1 MDLNSSL
8 LLWGQQSNVHMCE
21 QPPCF
26 QFFCTFSQHCPRGT
40 AEPCLAL
47 GTQSQITAQRHSSH
61 PRAEQAAWCSLPKSA
76 FVLLKWTGPAKASV
90 AVKHVC
96 LTGGYQSEAAE
107 GECSFQGSVW
117 LARPGC
123 SRGRARSLPA
133 LQAPHLLA
141 QPDLHVDL
149 GSPCGIRWGG
159 GGKTTVSFTHRL
171 SKPGAI
177 SLGLA
182 EESSTLLQLFNPCSA
197 KPLCVPRAMTASVC
211 RGGICRSVIILKLP
225 KATQEGWVIL
235 RER

>member
-1 MDLNSSL
+1 MFTCVSNL
-8 LLWGQQSNVHMCE
+8 LLSTLLYI
-21 QPPCF
+21 QPALSQRHSWADRSGPC
-26 QFFCTFSQHCPRGT
+26 P
-40 AEPCLAL
+40 AL
-47 GTQSQITAQRHSSH
+47 GTQSHITAERQSSH
-61 PRAEQAAWCSLPKSA
+61 STHGLSRLPDAAYQNLHFSCSGAQTLLRSVSSRHIHLTAVLSGRGWAQLPRPPC
-76 FVLLKWTGPAKASV
+76 
-90 AVKHVC
+90 
-96 LTGGYQSEAAE
+96 
-107 GECSFQGSVW
+107 VW

-133 LQAPHLLA
+133 LRAPHLLA
-141 QPDLHVDL
+141 QPELHVDL

-197 KPLCVPRAMTASVC
+197 KPFCVPRAMTALVC

-235 RER
+235 TER